1 VRPAVIAIFGP
12 TGVGKTA
19 IALALGRR
27 LRAAGEDPVAVSADA
42 LQVYR
47 GLEVLTGA
55 PPAAERAQLEHRMVS
70 FLPVDARFSVG
81 EYAELVHAEID
92 SLLDAGRR
100 PIVVGGTGLYLRAAL
115 ADLDLRPPPPPGA
128 RERWEAEVAAR
139 GAPGLH
145 AVLAERA
152 PWAAEAIDPHDRQR
166 IGFRMATP
174 ASLQPGDYLGAMVA
188 SLDAGQTTNGLT
200 VQTRAALLVKVTVPG
215 VLAPRLTVGRLRA
228 HKVDGGEAFDV
239 VIAPPA
245 ALEEFAGKVTA
256 DRASL
261 GRVGLG
267 VAVRPGAAVP
277 DISSSEA
284 LKRSVLQA
292 DSIVFNRASSGIYF
306 ENLLKKMEI
315 YDKVQAKTT
324 RYADGA
330 AVMEHVLK
338 GKGREIGFGP
348 VTEILQHREKGLKL
362 VGPLP
367 PEVQNYT
374 SYSAAP
380 MTAAASA
387 ELARVFVRYLGSPES
402 KALFV
407 AAGID

>member
-1 VRPAVIAIFGP
+1 MRHWTALLLCAVAGTAVAAEIKVLSAGAIEPG
-12 TGVGKTA
+12 
-19 IALALGRR
+19 
-27 LRAAGEDPVAVSADA
+27 LRAAAAAFGKQSGHDVKI
-42 LQVYR
+42 
-47 GLEVLTGA
+47 TFNTA
-55 PPAAERAQLEHRMVS
+55 P
-70 FLPVDARFSVG
+70 
-81 EYAELVHAEID
+81 EI
-92 SLLDAGRR
+92 RKR
-100 PIVVGGTGLYLRAAL
+100 IV
-115 ADLDLRPPPPPGA
+115 
-128 RERWEAEVAAR
+128 
-139 GAPGLH
+139 
-145 AVLAERA
+145 
-152 PWAAEAIDPHDRQR
+152 
-166 IGFRMATP
+166 
-174 ASLQPGDYLGAMVA
+174 
-188 SLDAGQTTNGLT
+188 
-200 VQTRAALLVKVTVPG
+200 
-215 VLAPRLTVGRLRA
+215 
-228 HKVDGGEAFDV
+228 GGEAFDV

-245 ALEEFAGKVTA
+245 ALDEFAGAGKISA
-256 DRASL
+256 DRVDV

-267 VAVRPGAAVP
+267 VAVRPGAPVP

-292 DSIVFNRASSGIYF
+292 ESIVFNRASSGIYF

-324 RYADGA
+324 RYTDGA

-380 MTAAASA
+380 MTAAANA
-387 ELARVFVRYLGSPES
+387 ELARVLVRYLGSPES

-407 AAGID
+407 RAGIDQ

>member
-1 VRPAVIAIFGP
+1 MKIATGLLLCALFTLTTGRAMAAEIRVLSAGAVEPG
-12 TGVGKTA
+12 
-19 IALALGRR
+19 
-27 LRAAGEDPVAVSADA
+27 LRAA
-42 LQVYR
+42 
-47 GLEVLTGA
+47 
-55 PPAAERAQLEHRMVS
+55 AAAFKKQS
-70 FLPVDARFSVG
+70 G
-81 EYAELVHAEID
+81 
-92 SLLDAGRR
+92 
-100 PIVVGGTGLYLRAAL
+100 
-115 ADLDLRPPPPPGA
+115 
-128 RERWEAEVAAR
+128 
-139 GAPGLH
+139 
-145 AVLAERA
+145 
-152 PWAAEAIDPHDRQR
+152 HD
-166 IGFRMATP
+166 
-174 ASLQPGDYLGAMVA
+174 V
-188 SLDAGQTTNGLT
+188 N
-200 VQTRAALLVKVTVPG
+200 
-215 VLAPRLTVGRLRA
+215 
-228 HKVDGGEAFDV
+228 GGEAFDV

-245 ALEEFAGKVTA
+245 ALEEFAGAGKLTVERVA
-256 DRASL
+256 L

-277 DISSSEA
+277 DISSGEA
-284 LKRSVLQA
+284 LKRSVLEA

-315 YDKVQAKTT
+315 YDKVQARTT

-380 MTAAASA
+380 MTAAANA
-387 ELARVFVRYLGSPES
+387 ELAKVFVRYLGSLES

-407 AAGID
+407 KAGID